1 MQILILKPSSLGD
14 IICALPVAQSIREQC
29 PEAVI
34 SWVVKKRFSEVLQRC
49 PTVNGE
55 IIVFDHQKGLRG
67 LPGLQQVIGEVG
79 RRTFDAVLDFQG
91 LLRTGLMTSWA
102 SAPLK
107 VGSVFAREG
116 SRWFYNSVVPSPAA
130 GKEAHAVEKL
140 LQFLPAIG
148 LQPELRSPI
157 EIEGDMPDHLDP
169 RLTNAEPIVIVPNSR
184 GAHKEWKCFPKLTA
198 RLLEEF
204 PDDVVVWDSHLPW
217 DHPVLSDPSRF
228 INLTSQTS
236 LLQLV
241 ELLRRARL
249 VIANDS
255 GPLHIAAALGRP
267 TLGLFGPTSSSRFG
281 PYPLDLGRN
290 NVLAAPEGD
299 MSRLTCETV
308 LGTVRGILKEQRA
321 CPQQC
326 SERDGLLEIP
336 MLNYARRPAA

>member
-14 IICALPVAQSIREQC
+14 IICSLPVAQSIRDQC
-29 PEAVI
+29 AEAVI
-34 SWVVKKRFSEVLQRC
+34 SWVVKRRFAEIVRRC

-67 LPGLQQVIGEVG
+67 WPRLQQVVSEVG
-79 RRTFDAVLDFQG
+79 RRSFDVVLDFQG
-91 LLRTGLMTSWA
+91 LLRTGLMTWNTH
-102 SAPLK
+102 APLK

-116 SRWFYNSVVPSPAA
+116 SRWAYNSVVPAPAA
-130 GKEAHAVEKL
+130 GTEAHAVEKL

-148 LQPELRSPI
+148 LKPDLRSPI
-157 EIEGDMPDHLDP
+157 QIKGDAPDGLDL

-184 GAHKEWKCFPKLTA
+184 GAHKEWKFFPELTA
-198 RLLEEF
+198 EILKKI
-204 PDDVVVWDSHLPW
+204 PDGVVVWDSHLEW
-217 DHPVLSDPSRF
+217 DDPVVSDPSRC

-236 LLQLV
+236 LLQMV

-281 PYPLDLGRN
+281 PYPLDLDRN
-290 NVLAAPEGD
+290 NVLAAPDGD
-299 MSRLTCETV
+299 LSRLTCETV
-308 LGTVRGILKEQRA
+308 LDKVGEILAQDKRLPYGIVPK
-321 CPQQC
+321 
-326 SERDGLLEIP
+326 
-336 MLNYARRPAA
+336 